1 MNFFSSPRTISLAL
15 GCFRFLKMFLGLVV
29 LYLSIRFFGTSFER
43 DSWVL
48 ALALYCV
55 IVSCLYTPINEIF
68 RTKFIFI
75 KEQKGENYAVKTVN
89 SLMNVF
95 NCSYVGI
102 ALLLWVA
109 MDPITRMLAP
119 GFDQEQTTFLSVMI
133 LSLIPYFVFQ
143 QQGNVLIALLN
154 TYDSYFYPEIVSLFA
169 SVINI
174 LSIIFLSEYLG
185 IYSLVV
191 ATELNGLIL
200 VSVLSYMLHK
210 KVSCF
215 RLFSLETLSL
225 AKPYVIFSLPMYFSA
240 LFVQYYIFVE
250 KSTCTYFG
258 EGSVSV
264 FDYARQ
270 IASLPH
276 MVFSSIVPIVM
287 TPLLSKCF
295 ITGDEET
302 FSDEL
307 RKFVRLM
314 LYFTLFLV
322 IVSKVNGIQL
332 SYLLFS
338 DENVVFIK
346 ILPFFALSIFCL
358 VFSMIC
364 GQSLIA
370 RGSVISYVC
379 PTILGHIV
387 CILLCKFFSQTVE
400 LEYLAY
406 FYLIGQAIISMILL
420 ALVKLKHKI
429 LLIKDLLIIL
439 LIGIISFFALNG
451 FQKILD
457 GTVFSSNDK
466 IYAGMDF
473 MLCLL
478 FLFFIILSLL
488 LIFGGDERKMILNF
502 VSQLKNKRSK

>member
-29 LYLSIRFFGTSFER
+29 LYLSIRYFGTSFER

-210 KVSCF
+210 KVSRF

-225 AKPYVIFSLPMYFSA
+225 AKPYVIFF
-240 LFVQYYIFVE
+240 
-250 KSTCTYFG
+250 K
-258 EGSVSV
+258 
-264 FDYARQ
+264 
-270 IASLPH
+270 
-276 MVFSSIVPIVM
+276 
-287 TPLLSKCF
+287 TPL
-295 ITGDEET
+295 
-302 FSDEL
+302 
-307 RKFVRLM
+307 
-314 LYFTLFLV
+314 FL
-322 IVSKVNGIQL
+322 Q
-332 SYLLFS
+332 
-338 DENVVFIK
+338 
-346 ILPFFALSIFCL
+346 FF
-358 VFSMIC
+358 
-364 GQSLIA
+364 
-370 RGSVISYVC
+370 
-379 PTILGHIV
+379 
-387 CILLCKFFSQTVE
+387 
-400 LEYLAY
+400 
-406 FYLIGQAIISMILL
+406 
-420 ALVKLKHKI
+420 
-429 LLIKDLLIIL
+429 
-439 LIGIISFFALNG
+439 N
-451 FQKILD
+451 
-457 GTVFSSNDK
+457 
-466 IYAGMDF
+466 
-473 MLCLL
+473 
-478 FLFFIILSLL
+478 
-488 LIFGGDERKMILNF
+488 
-502 VSQLKNKRSK
+502 